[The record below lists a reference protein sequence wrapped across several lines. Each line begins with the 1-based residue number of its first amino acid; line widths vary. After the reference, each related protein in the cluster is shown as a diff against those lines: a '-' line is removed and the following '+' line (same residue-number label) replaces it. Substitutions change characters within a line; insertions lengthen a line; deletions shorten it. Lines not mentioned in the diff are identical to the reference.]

1 MRNNYL
7 FSIGKSVLLICFLMF
22 ALLNA
27 NAQNRN
33 FIIDENAPERIDE
46 YFLGFK
52 PSGGDTLFVASTR
65 TRPLQFDQLEGDP
78 NNPIVIINHAGQVHI
93 QATNTG
99 DWGALVFFNAKHI
112 KVSGNGHPGYKYGFL
127 LEANEAGISFA
138 ELSSDCEAEFVKIS
152 HDGFFGIVAKEDYN
166 GNPPVPYPVFDGLS
180 IHDCFIEGV
189 SEGLYL
195 GETKSPGME
204 FKHVKIYNN
213 IIRNTLRESIQI
225 ANMVEDVEI
234 RNNTLLNAGLEGLN
248 FHRNNLQIGDN
259 SVAKVHH
266 NIMMGA
272 PDYGII
278 NFGKGDLHFTDN
290 YIANNKG
297 IFSDN
302 RIFSDSIAPISMS
315 DNYFKS
321 LTGNEVI
328 KNYNEINFLTVNDNT
343 YDVAMNF
350 YNDGTA
356 NNNESLSN
364 NTLAN
369 IPEIQFE
376 DITANNYALVA
387 SSAPEFIGM
396 GAPGGPEFFDYDDP
410 ATTPR
415 LLVVSPEMV
424 MDSVYGGSVFSPL
437 YLFDEQMVNPENNE
451 HPISK
456 SWKPDYTMNEASYH
470 AVVDLGDEHFISEIS
485 LHDMHS
491 THEFVV
497 EYYTGVDWNTLV
509 VEPGEGFNVWKTH
522 ETAVETRF
530 LRFSMYESPYAA
542 INEVLIY
549 GYPVVKEAQQ
559 IVVDASMISD
569 QVIGG
574 SVNSPNYLFDEQN
587 IDFENKENPISESWK
602 PFYNDTKAP
611 YYVEI
616 DLGSD
621 HHISEIWLHDMHST
635 NDFVVQVGD
644 GENWSDLIYENL
656 DKFRTWKTHK
666 TNTVARYLRLVMP
679 GSPYAAVNEMV
690 LRGYPVMSFPTKA
703 IEEQIVV
710 DASMVRDLVQGGSV
724 DAPAY
729 LFDEQQVDPFA
740 GEHPISKSWKPY
752 YNDIRAPYYVEVDL
766 GSNYQLTKVL
776 LHDMH
781 NRNDF
786 IIEYQANN
794 TWLPLIVESGDA
806 YNTWKTHEV
815 SVITSKLR
823 LAMMASPYASMNEI
837 LLYGYPSSYEVN
849 KSHNTLSVSSIDKH
863 LTPVTLYPNPVQDR
877 MFMKGIDSNS
887 QTNTIQILD
896 ILGKTIYQGELDYQG
911 GGFQVPIDE
920 LQMAPGTY
928 LLLYSND
935 RGQRESLKFVK
946 N

>member
-1 MRNNYL
+1 MRNKYL
-7 FSIGKSVLLICFLMF
+7 FSIGKSVLLICFLIIVLPN
-22 ALLNA
+22 AL
-27 NAQNRN
+27 AQNQN
-33 FIIDENAPERIDE
+33 FVIDENAPERIDE
-46 YFLGFK
+46 YFLGYK
-52 PSGGDTLFVASTR
+52 PTGGDTLFVASSR

-78 NNPIVIINHAGQVHI
+78 NNPIVIINQGGQVHI
-93 QATNTG
+93 QATNKG

-112 KVSGNGHPGYKYGFL
+112 KVSGAGHPGYKYGFL

-138 ELSSDCEAEFVKIS
+138 ELSSGCEAEFVKIS

-225 ANMVEDVEI
+225 ANMVADVEI
-234 RNNTLLNAGLEGLN
+234 HNNTLLNAGLEGLN
-248 FHRNNLQIGDN
+248 FHQNNLQIGDN
-259 SVAKVHH
+259 SVANVHH
-266 NIMMGA
+266 NILMGA

-302 RIFSDSIAPISMS
+302 RVFSDSIAPISMS
-315 DNYFKS
+315 NNYFKS
-321 LTGNEVI
+321 LTGTEVI
-328 KNYNEINFLTVNDNT
+328 KNYNEINFLIAADNV
-343 YDVAMNF
+343 YDVAMDF
-350 YNDGTA
+350 YRDGTA
-356 NNNESLSN
+356 TNNESLSN
-364 NTLAN
+364 NVLTSIGDIL
-369 IPEIQFE
+369 FE
-376 DITANNYALVA
+376 DEATNNYALVA
-387 SSAPEFIGM
+387 NTAPEFIGM

-415 LLVVSPEMV
+415 LLVVTPEMV
-424 MDSVYGGSVFSPL
+424 MDSVYGGSVFTPL
-437 YLFDEQMVNPENNE
+437 YLFDEQSVDMASNE

-456 SWKPDYTMNEASYH
+456 SWKPDYNMNEDSYH
-470 AVVDLGDEHFISEIS
+470 TLVDLGDEHFISQIS
-485 LHDMHS
+485 LHDMHA

-497 EYYTGVDWNTLV
+497 EYYTGSNWNTLV
-509 VEPGEGFNVWKTH
+509 IEPSDGFNVWKTH

-549 GYPVVKEAQQ
+549 GYPIVKDAQQ
-559 IVVDASMISD
+559 IVVDTSMISD

-574 SVNSPNYLFDEQN
+574 SVNSPNFLFDEQS
-587 IDFENKENPISESWK
+587 IDFENKVNPVSESWK

-621 HHISEIWLHDMHST
+621 HHISEVWLHDMHST
-635 NDFVVQVGD
+635 NDFVVQIGD

-666 TNTVARYLRLVMP
+666 TNVVSRYLRLVMP
-679 GSPYAAVNEMV
+679 GSPYAAVNEIV
-690 LRGYPVMSFPTKA
+690 LKGYPVMSFPVKA
-703 IEEQIVV
+703 SEEQIIV
-710 DASMVRDLVQGGSV
+710 DASMVHDLVQGGSV
-724 DAPAY
+724 DAPTF

-740 GEHPISKSWKPY
+740 GEHPTSKSWKPF
-752 YNDIRAPYYVEVDL
+752 YNDTKAPYYVEVDL
-766 GSNYQLTKVL
+766 GGTYQLTKVL

-781 NRNDF
+781 NSHDF
-786 IIEYQANN
+786 LIEYQEENN
-794 TWLPLIVESGDA
+794 WLPLLVESGDA

-815 SVITSKLR
+815 SVTTNKLR
-823 LAMMASPYASMNEI
+823 MVMMASPYAAMNEI
-837 LLYGYPSSYEVN
+837 LLYGYPSSEN
-849 KSHNTLSVSSIDKH
+849 ANRAQNTLSVESFETKKTS
-863 LTPVTLYPNPVQDR
+863 LTLYPNPVKDR
-877 MFMKGIDSNS
+877 MYIKGVESGVQDSH
-887 QTNTIQILD
+887 IQIVD
-896 ILGKTIYQGELDYQG
+896 VLGKTIYQGEAESQG
-911 GGFQVPIDE
+911 GGFQVSIDQ
-920 LQMAPGTY
+920 LRMAPGTY
-928 LLLYSND
+928 LLLYSNN
-935 RGQRESLKFVK
+935 RGQRDSIKFVK